1 MLPPAAVFV
10 SDAHLGFAPRE
21 DAEAFHRFLATVPHL
36 GEHLVIN
43 GDLFEF
49 FFAYRSVIPR
59 VALPTI
65 EALRALK
72 ASGVRITLTGGNHDR
87 WGNDFWGD
95 DLGIAFHPVGVELQL
110 AGFTT
115 MVRHGDGVGES
126 HWTSKVMHAVTRR
139 QLTATLYRWIH
150 PDLGLAMVRRLSP
163 HLAGKAHDPEAVDR
177 AARQQRSRA
186 ETILAERPDIDVLVL
201 GHTHRSQLVSVGERR
216 WFLNPGAWVEGYRYA
231 RLTEAGPVLEQFAG

>member
-1 MLPPAAVFV
+1 MPARAAVIV

-21 DAEAFHRFLATVPHL
+21 DAEAFHRFLATVPDL

-65 EALRALK
+65 EALRALV

-95 DLGIAFHPVGVELQL
+95 DLGIAFHPVGAELQL

-115 MVRHGDGVGES
+115 MVRHGDGLGES

-139 QLTATLYRWIH
+139 RLTAAIYRWIH

-201 GHTHRSQLVSVGERR
+201 GHTHRSQLVPVGERR